1 MNFPHIHLLLNHI
14 PVLGTAF
21 AFLLLAWAMF
31 RRSDE
36 LRRIALVAFILVAL
50 ASIPTYLTGE
60 PAGEMLVN
68 QRAGVSSWQ
77 IERHDAAAEVALTSV
92 LSLGGLALLLLGM
105 EWKKIA
111 IPRFL
116 RMLTPLVAI
125 VVLGLMAWTATLG
138 GQIRHPEL
146 GGTAPRIELPIRD

>member
-21 AFLLLAWAMF
+21 AFALLAWALF
-31 RRSDE
+31 RRSDD
-36 LRRIALVAFILVAL
+36 LRRAALAAFILVAL
-50 ASIPTYLTGE
+50 LSIPTYLTGE

-77 IERHDAAAEVALTSV
+77 IERHDAAAEVALTAV
-92 LSLGGLALLLLGM
+92 LCLGGLALLLLGL
-105 EWKKIA
+105 EWKKVA
-111 IPRFL
+111 VPRNVQW
-116 RMLTPLVAI
+116 LTPVMAL
-125 VVLGLMAWTATLG
+125 VVLALMAWTATLG

-146 GGTAPRIELPIRD
+146 GGTAPRVELPIRD